1 MTRLLSITFAV
12 ACCGAAQAEDVKWE
26 SLCARSR
33 NHVLSIET
41 ASGEKVTGLCQFQ
54 AGGKITIVTGKNATT
69 IERGEI
75 TRARLER
82 LRRTRTVDSVSAT
95 DIRPRH
101 GNVAIG
107 AVGIGLGSWEFAL
120 GPPLIAVGAATIVVG
135 LPVAALVDLFH
146 HLGGSVAITIV

>member
-82 LRRTRTVDSVSAT
+82 LRRTRTVDSVGIFGFAT
-95 DIRPRH
+95 LFW
-101 GNVAIG
+101 GC
-107 AVGIGLGSWEFAL
+107 GLLSSWEFAL